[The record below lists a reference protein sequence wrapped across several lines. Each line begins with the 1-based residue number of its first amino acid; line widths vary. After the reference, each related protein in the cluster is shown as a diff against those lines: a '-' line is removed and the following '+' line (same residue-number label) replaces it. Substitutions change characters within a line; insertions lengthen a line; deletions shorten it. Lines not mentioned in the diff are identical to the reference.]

1 MMRWMIWM
9 EVQVMEAEEMGVTR
23 AYNDALMQTFYVFTA
38 LASLSIFGALWTE
51 WKSVKGKKIE
61 MVPA

>member
-1 MMRWMIWM
+1 MLGATS
-9 EVQVMEAEEMGVTR
+9 VQTTVPKEMLEGVTR